1 MIVIALIVALLACAL
16 CLLDLLLT
24 VGVIRRLK
32 EHTGIIENLP
42 GSGVPDRTVLAPG
55 SLCGPFAATTEDG
68 ESVGTA
74 TLSDPTLIAVFSP
87 GCSACAE
94 QLPHFIDRVA
104 SFPGGRENVLA
115 VLAGEPGEV
124 EEEARQL
131 APVARVVVEGVG
143 GPVAEA
149 LEVRAFP
156 AFLRL
161 DATGR
166 VLSSGYLAT
175 DLDESVAV

>member
-1 MIVIALIVALLACAL
+1 MIVAALIAALLACAL

-32 EHTGIIENLP
+32 EHTEIIGNL
-42 GSGVPDRTVLAPG
+42 SGAGMPDRTVLAPG
-55 SLCGPFAATTEDG
+55 ERSGPFAATTEDG
-68 ESVGTA
+68 DAVSTEA
-74 TLSDPTLIAVFSP
+74 LSDPTLVAVFSP

-94 QLPHFIDRVA
+94 QLPRFIDRA
-104 SFPGGRENVLA
+104 AAFPGGREGVLA
-115 VLAGEPGEV
+115 VLAGDPGEV
-124 EEEARQL
+124 AEEARRL
-131 APVARVVVEGVG
+131 APVARVVVEGAG
-143 GPVAEA
+143 GPVADA

-166 VLSSGYLAT
+166 VLSSGYLAA

>member
-1 MIVIALIVALLACAL
+1 MIVAALVAAVLAGAL
-16 CLLDLLLT
+16 CLLDLVLT

-32 EHTGIIENLP
+32 EHTELIGNLS
-42 GSGVPDRTVLAPG
+42 GSGIPDRTVLPPGERAAP
-55 SLCGPFAATTEDG
+55 FTATTEDG
-68 ESVGTA
+68 AAVDAGS
-74 TLSDPTLIAVFSP
+74 LSDPTLVAVFSP

-94 QLPHFIDRVA
+94 QLPRFIDRA
-104 SFPGGRENVLA
+104 AAFPGGRDGVLA
-115 VLAGEPGEV
+115 VLAGSPAEV
-124 EEEARQL
+124 EEEARRL
-131 APVARVVVEGVG
+131 APVARVVIEGPG
-143 GPVAEA
+143 GAVAEA